1 MRSIKHLLIAAVILP
16 AYSYAQDII
25 VMRDGSIVQSK
36 VTEITSSEV
45 KYKKYSNLDGPL
57 YTIDKSAILA
67 INYEN
72 GEKETFAAEEQA
84 PTKVAPTEVMSDEVS
99 EEAMAENKRC
109 IERVNGLSPECTN
122 DKKGKADYIF
132 CTFAVS
138 ENSQLINDEM
148 SLDFEWGHVDYLTS
162 ANNPTYVSNYSD
174 SEHAMVAVVKNLTE
188 KTIYI
193 DLGNSFFI
201 RGDQA
206 SAYYTPSATT
216 VSNTSGSGVGVNAGA
231 VAGALGIGG
240 SVGKLASGINV
251 GGGSSSTT
259 TNVTYSQRVIAIPPM
274 SSKKLD
280 YQFLFDGYSCNGLV
294 VSRPSKHRPLY
305 TTFTFKDEK
314 GKKYDYQVGETHSY
328 SEENA
333 PLRFSLVLSYSYT
346 EHCSLTKSMKVNMY
360 SEQILGFKRSN
371 WDGKMFID
379 FHGCW
384 GFYASVWKIFQ
395 DSRGRQLS
403 IGSFPRP

>member
-1 MRSIKHLLIAAVILP
+1 MSMIAISLH
-16 AYSYAQDII
+16 AQDTM
-25 VMRDGSIVQSK
+25 VTQDGDVKTVYVVDIGGTAVFYKTENTENAAIQSISKDQIFVLKHPDGTKYDLGNAQTPAVQ
-36 VTEITSSEV
+36 
-45 KYKKYSNLDGPL
+45 P
-57 YTIDKSAILA
+57 TISPQ
-67 INYEN
+67 
-72 GEKETFAAEEQA
+72 T
-84 PTKVAPTEVMSDEVS
+84 PTPQMSDEVS
-99 EEAMAENKRC
+99 EEAMAENKRR
-109 IERVNGLSPECTN
+109 IEMVNSLSPECTN
-122 DKKGKADYIF
+122 DKKGKADYVF
-132 CTFAVS
+132 CSFAIS
-138 ENSQLINDEM
+138 ENSQLVNDEI
-148 SLDFEWGHVDYLTS
+148 SLDFEWGHVNYETS
-162 ANNPTYVSNYSD
+162 AANPTYMSNYGS
-174 SEHAMVAVVKNLTE
+174 SEHAMIAVVKNLTE

-216 VSNTSGSGVGVNAGA
+216 VSNTSSSGVGVNAGA

-294 VSRPSKHRPLY
+294 VYRPSKHYPLY
-305 TTFTFKDEK
+305 TTFTFKNEK

-333 PLRFSLVLSYSYT
+333 PLRFSLILSYSYT
-346 EHCSLTKSMKVNMY
+346 EDCSSTKSMKVNMY

-384 GFYASVWKIFQ
+384 GFYASVWKIWG
-395 DSRGRQLS
+395 SGPSTS